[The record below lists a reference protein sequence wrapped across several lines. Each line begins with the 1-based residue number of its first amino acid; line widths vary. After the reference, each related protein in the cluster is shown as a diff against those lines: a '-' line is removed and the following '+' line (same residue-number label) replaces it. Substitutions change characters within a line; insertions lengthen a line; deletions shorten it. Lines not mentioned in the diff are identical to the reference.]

1 VPIPSQCIL
10 NVSSVI
16 MVTDLINFA
25 ARFLNPF
32 RLTGPIFDKEL
43 RVSSRRK
50 RNYFL
55 RFAYVLILTGF
66 IAFAW
71 IFLARIGGSASLVY
85 QVSRMSETGKYITA
99 TIVWFQFI
107 MIQLISIVM
116 LSNAISDEI
125 YHRTLGLLMTTPI
138 GSFQIVIGK
147 LFSKL
152 LQLILLLAISLPLL
166 AIIRVMGGVPWDYV
180 VSSLCMTLTAAIFA
194 GSVSMIFSIT
204 NRHSHSVIVR
214 TVLICFLFYIGPPVV
229 LQLVQFAYQVR
240 IVSDATL
247 FYVNPFIAMGFA
259 SQSMLSPASV
269 GFALSWPLHC
279 VIMLGLSA
287 LLLAFSTFCIRRVG
301 LRQATGQAGI
311 FLSRKERRKADG
323 HLRPKTVLYGV
334 SRRIRPVKGPPI
346 IWKEMI
352 NLWIKNSRL
361 RAVLVSILAVLIL
374 VFVYGY
380 CAYADFLGREETHI
394 AFISVFFFFAL
405 LRTATSAAIS
415 ITSEKEAQTWPILL
429 TTTLT
434 ERQIVF
440 GKIIGSCLGGWAFW
454 FLFVAHIMIFS
465 LAGVVPTAAILP
477 LALLIVSS
485 MLLVSTVGV
494 FFSSCF
500 KRSSISATI
509 NLILFFSFT
518 APVCCPSPLPT
529 YLVSPLFAA
538 IMILGVTGG
547 WSGIDKSFQQTGGVW
562 EWFGAFLFSGFAL
575 FVLVVIYLSL
585 ALGAFAI
592 AATNIRRRPL

>member
-1 VPIPSQCIL
+1 MI
-10 NVSSVI
+10 
-16 MVTDLINFA
+16 TGLINFV
-25 ARFLNPF
+25 ARFLSPF

-55 RFAYVLILTGF
+55 RFAYVWLLTAF

-71 IFLARIGGSASLVY
+71 IVTAKIGSSASLVY
-85 QVSRMSETGKYITA
+85 QVSRMSGTGKYVTT
-99 TIVWFQFI
+99 TIIWFQFI
-107 MIQLISIVM
+107 AIQLIAIVM
-116 LSNAISDEI
+116 LSTAISDEI

-138 GSFQIVIGK
+138 SSLQIVIGK

-152 LQLILLLAISLPLL
+152 LQLVLLLAISLPLL

-180 VSSLCMTLTAAIFA
+180 VSSLCITLTAAIFA
-194 GSVSMIFSIT
+194 GSISLTFSIT

-214 TVLICFLFYIGPPVV
+214 TVLVCFLFYIGPPIVV
-229 LQLVQFAYQVR
+229 QLLRFAYQVR
-240 IVSDATL
+240 ILSEISL

-269 GFALSWPLHC
+269 GLALSWPLHC
-279 VIMLGLSA
+279 AIMLG
-287 LLLAFSTFCIRRVG
+287 FSTILLVFSMLRIRKVG

-311 FLSRKERRKADG
+311 FASRRERRITDG
-323 HLRPKTVLYGV
+323 KLKTKTVLHAASGW
-334 SRRIRPVKGPPI
+334 IRPVKGPPI

-361 RAVLVSILAVLIL
+361 RVVLTSILAVLIL
-374 VFVYGY
+374 AFVYGY
-380 CAYADFLGREETHI
+380 CAYADFLGHEETHI
-394 AFISVFFFFAL
+394 AFILVYFFFGLF
-405 LRTATSAAIS
+405 RTATSAATS

-429 TTTLT
+429 TTPLT
-434 ERQIVF
+434 EKQIVF

-454 FLFVAHIMIFS
+454 LLLAAHVIVFS
-465 LAGVVPTAAILP
+465 LTGLISPAAILP
-477 LALLIVSS
+477 LSLLIISS
-485 MLLVSTVGV
+485 MLLVSAVGV

-500 KRSSISATI
+500 KRNSISASV
-509 NLILFFSFT
+509 NLILFLGFT
-518 APVCCPSPLPT
+518 APICCPLPIPAFV
-529 YLVSPLFAA
+529 VSPLFAA

-547 WSGIDKSFQQTGGVW
+547 WSGIERSFQQTGSAW
-562 EWFGAFLFSGFAL
+562 EWFGAFMISGFAL
-575 FVLVVIYLSL
+575 LVLVAIYLSL

-592 AATNIRRRPL
+592 AVANTRRRPL